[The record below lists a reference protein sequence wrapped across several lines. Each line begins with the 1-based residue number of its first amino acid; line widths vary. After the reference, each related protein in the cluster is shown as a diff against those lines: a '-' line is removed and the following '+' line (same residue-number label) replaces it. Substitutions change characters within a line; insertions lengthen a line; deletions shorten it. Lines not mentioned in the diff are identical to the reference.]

1 MAAAAQA
8 TTYLTRKQR
17 EDQMRDFFRRISE
30 SERQRWVAMIE
41 ARRAGDLAMRAREEA
56 LLSA

>member
-1 MAAAAQA
+1 
-8 TTYLTRKQR
+8 
-17 EDQMRDFFRRISE
+17 MRDFFRRISE

-41 ARRAGDLAMRAREEA
+41 ARRAGELAMRAREEA